1 MTPAKTY
8 HMKLASP
15 AKLWAYAWRST
26 SLGLSLAM
34 LVATFF
40 QQPLLVLGMALF
52 GTAVGWLALD
62 YLEREAAQPSTKAKF
77 DHWQAQRQ
85 QLETELEAAKRLA
98 QQYQS
103 QLQALTSQAA
113 TLANPAPAQNATPEL
128 PLTGPL
134 ASSTYAAEEVEL
146 AEHSL
151 KSHFLS
157 TLSHEIRTPMNG
169 LVGMTQIVLQ
179 TDLTPQQREYLSL
192 AHESASHLMNV
203 ISTVLDYSKLQA
215 GHLQLDT
222 RPCHPMDLLHQ
233 TLRGFYPQAH
243 AKGLS
248 LGYEDIPADTP
259 PVMLDPLRFR
269 QVMSNLISNAI
280 KFTNQGY
287 VHTSLRLT
295 PTGQAGTWLLNFTVQ
310 DSGVG
315 FQASKADN
323 LFQPFTHGLHH
334 NPAMSGTGLG
344 LAITRELVQ
353 LMGGHMQIES
363 APNQGAKFSLTL
375 PCAQATQAS
384 PVQFHPAEP
393 LSRAG
398 TQLHILVAEDHPINM
413 KLLCMMLDQMGHTY
427 AKATNG
433 QAALELFT
441 QQRFDL
447 VLLDVMMPVLDGMGA
462 LRRMRES
469 RGASHPDTP
478 VIMVTAYAL
487 NFDRERFMDAGAN
500 GYVSKPISPTALQQ
514 EINRLAP
521 FKTLAAA

>member
-1 MTPAKTY
+1 MTPVKTY
-8 HMKLASP
+8 RVKLASP

-34 LVATFF
+34 VIATVFH
-40 QQPLLVLGMALF
+40 QPLLVLAMALL
-52 GTAVGWLALD
+52 GTAMGWVALD
-62 YLEREAAQPSTKAKF
+62 YIERQAPVKPSKVKF

-85 QLETELEAAKRLA
+85 QLETDLKAAQALA
-98 QQYQS
+98 QQYQA
-103 QLQALTSQAA
+103 QLK
-113 TLANPAPAQNATPEL
+113 TLAQAPAAPSAE
-128 PLTGPL
+128 
-134 ASSTYAAEEVEL
+134 AAE
-146 AEHSL
+146 HTL

-169 LVGMTQIVLQ
+169 LVGMTQMVLQ
-179 TDLTPQQREYLSL
+179 TDLTPQQREHISL
-192 AHESASHLMNV
+192 AHDSALHLMNV
-203 ISTVLDYSKLQA
+203 INTVLDYSKLQA
-215 GHLQLDT
+215 GHLTLEP

-248 LGYEDIPADTP
+248 LGYEDIPSDTP
-259 PVMLDPLRFR
+259 PVLLDPLRLR

-280 KFTNQGY
+280 KFTHKGY

-295 PTGQAGTWLLNFTVQ
+295 PTAQASTWLLHFTVQ

-315 FQASKADN
+315 FQASKADS
-323 LFQPFTHGLHH
+323 LFQPFTQGHHH

-353 LMGGHMQIES
+353 LMGGHIQIES

-375 PCAQATQAS
+375 PCAQATPATS
-384 PVQFHPAEP
+384 VQFHTPEP
-393 LSRAG
+393 LSRAESP
-398 TQLHILVAEDHPINM
+398 LHILVAEDHPINRQ
-413 KLLCMMLDQMGHTY
+413 LLCMMLTQMGHTY
-427 AKATNG
+427 AQAHDG
-433 QAALELFT
+433 QESLELFT

-447 VLLDVMMPVLDGMGA
+447 VLLDVMMPVMDGMGA

-469 RGASHPDTP
+469 RGASHPHTP

-487 NFDRERFMDAGAN
+487 NHDRQRFMDAGAD
-500 GYVSKPISPTALQQ
+500 GYVSKPISPLAFQA
-514 EINRLAP
+514 EINRLVQL
-521 FKTLAAA
+521 KSLAAA